1 MSYADTGDD
10 ELDYGEGEL
19 GDGAAA
25 GVSLGASADD
35 DEMAQEEDY
44 EELYDD
50 VNIGFLEAPAV
61 ATGDTYTMGDMDMV
75 DQKSDVKA
83 GVFAA
88 DLDTRAREQTQLEAT
103 LAAAM
108 PKPSVSLVE
117 VSKGMKIEIK
127 EENKDERGL
136 STNRHHSES
145 VGNGKDVIQGRQMPL
160 LLSPTTKELGS
171 GYNNGVRQGSLNVS
185 EKTYTSYNIKADL
198 PSGNG
203 DNPTGAS
210 LATGNA
216 QGGGHPGSGFAAVS
230 GRATGSASESFKDRG
245 GEEDMSYDRNLGSAA
260 GVSRPAQR
268 DLPLSV
274 ADNSR
279 HQLVND
285 RPATQQQYS
294 GDGSGMLFVGDLQ
307 WWTTDAELEAALS
320 EYGRVKNLKFY
331 EERVSG
337 KSKGYCQV
345 EFYDHASAAACK
357 QGMNGRKFHGR
368 PCIVALGNAKSI
380 QQMGYQQEK
389 KTQAQ
394 FQAQQEQMN
403 TRRANN
409 NNTGGTRGG
418 SSYQDRDSGRG
429 YGRAR
434 GGQGMGNKT
443 GQGGGGRGRGSYMNK
458 GMGAGGGGGGGSGGS
473 GMPYGQGHSGP
484 IGGHQSAMMMHQGMM
499 GQGYDPTYGAMA
511 GRGGAAYGGY
521 VMPAPPFPG
530 MVAPFPGMGPGGLPG
545 VAPHVNPA
553 FFGRPNGMG
562 LMPGS
567 GMEGPHQGMWG
578 DGSMGVWGGEDHDR
592 RARDGSYA
600 DDGVSMDYNNYNSDL
615 GHEKSRTGGGWDK
628 ENGGL
633 SERYRRDDRDG
644 EWERDS
650 YKERER
656 DVYRDQRDRDGYRD
670 KEDDW
675 DRERTTIKSRSKSR
689 IVDEDDDPRV
699 RSREDDY
706 GRKRRVRER
715 DL

>member
-1 MSYADTGDD
+1 MSYVDTGDD
-10 ELDYGEGEL
+10 ELDYGENEL
-19 GDGAAA
+19 GDGTAA
-25 GVSLGASADD
+25 GVSLGAPADD
-35 DEMAQEEDY
+35 DEIIQEDEY

-61 ATGDTYTMGDMDMV
+61 ATDGYATGDMDTM
-75 DQKSDVKA
+75 DQKPDVKP
-83 GVFAA
+83 
-88 DLDTRAREQTQLEAT
+88 DLDLRALEQTQLEAS
-103 LAAAM
+103 LAPAAASKSSDA
-108 PKPSVSLVE
+108 PIEAAKSV
-117 VSKGMKIEIK
+117 KIESK
-127 EENKDERGL
+127 EDIKDERGL
-136 STNRHHSES
+136 PTAWSRQELTGRLHKES
-145 VGNGKDVIQGRQMPL
+145 NEISKDLVQGQQIQL
-160 LLSPTTKELGS
+160 FLSPTSKEQGS
-171 GYNNGVRQGSLNVS
+171 GYVNGIRQGSVNA
-185 EKTYTSYNIKADL
+185 KTDL
-198 PSGNG
+198 VSGNG
-203 DNPTGAS
+203 ENLVVSSTA
-210 LATGNA
+210 ATVA
-216 QGGGHPGSGFAAVS
+216 QSGGHLGNSFTAGSG
-230 GRATGSASESFKDRG
+230 RLTGTSEIVKDRVGEDDMTYDKNPASASGTLRPSQRDH
-245 GEEDMSYDRNLGSAA
+245 SYGMADN
-260 GVSRPAQR
+260 VSRQ
-268 DLPLSV
+268 
-274 ADNSR
+274 
-279 HQLVND
+279 QTVND
-285 RPATQQQYS
+285 RSVSQQQYS

-345 EFYDHASAAACK
+345 EFFDHASAVACK

-380 QQMGYQQEK
+380 QQMAFQQEK

-394 FQAQQEQMN
+394 AQAQQEQAN

-409 NNTGGTRGG
+409 NSGGTRGG
-418 SSYQDRDSGRG
+418 SYQDRDSGRG

-434 GGQGMGNKT
+434 TSQGMGSKT

-458 GMGAGGGGGGGSGGS
+458 GMGAGGGGGGGSG
-473 GMPYGQGHSGP
+473 MPYGQGHSGP
-484 IGGHQSAMMMHQGMM
+484 MGGHQSAIMMHQGMM
-499 GQGYDPTYGAMA
+499 GQGYDQPYGPMG
-511 GRGGAAYGGY
+511 GRGAAAYGGY
-521 VMPAPPFPG
+521 VMPGPHFPG

-578 DGSMGVWGGEDHDR
+578 DGSMVGWGGEEHDR

-600 DDGVSMDYNNYNSDL
+600 DDAVTMDYNYNSDL
-615 GHEKSRTGGGWDK
+615 GHERSRPGGGWDK

-633 SERYRRDDRDG
+633 IERHRRDERDG
-644 EWERDS
+644 DWERDL

-656 DVYRDQRDRDGYRD
+656 DIYRDQRDRDRYRD
-670 KEDDW
+670 KDDDW
-675 DRERTTIKSRSKSR
+675 DRERTVKSRSRSQ
-689 IVDEDDDPRV
+689 IVDEDDDPRL

-706 GRKRRVRER
+706 VRKRRIRER